1 MWRREEKD
9 FEKRVKRAESVE
21 KEAVKT
27 DGRAD
32 GYHGQKLC
40 SPYHN
45 DGQNE
50 VNHIKK
56 GLAD

>member
-1 MWRREEKD
+1 M
-9 FEKRVKRAESVE
+9 KRSEIVE

-40 SPYHN
+40 SSYQN